1 MNVRPSL
8 SRALRFAVA
17 GAATVV
23 LAACEG
29 DMPKKKP

>member
-8 SRALRFAVA
+8 SRLLRLAAA
-17 GAATVV
+17 GATCVV